1 MIGGG
6 YNVDVQTTPGKVMA
20 SFVPF
25 FGVFIF
31 AMPTS
36 VLGAGFIETLERPT
50 STFYRKRVRRLSAS
64 TSLRGLTGPEV
75 VAQAQAQA
83 QHAQHAQQAQQHQQH
98 QQHQQQAR
106 QALQAHPSSFVDSD
120 VSSTDTVGAT
130 MLLPALR
137 RVSQGTSIVYL
148 ALPSTNHRM
157 PTP

>member
-50 STFYRKRVRRLSAS
+50 STFYRKRVSRLSAS

-83 QHAQHAQQAQQHQQH
+83 QHAQHAQQ
-98 QQHQQQAR
+98 HQQQAR

-120 VSSTDTVGAT
+120 ASSTDTVGAT

-137 RVSQGTSIVYL
+137 RVSQGTSIAYL
-148 ALPSTNHRM
+148 AFPSRNHRM